1 MSVLFQ
7 ARASDFGHQVTW
19 VDEDSAKI
27 SALNSGDTPI
37 YETGLKDIVQSNV
50 RQGRLQFTN
59 ARSDALSGADA
70 VFIAVGTRP
79 RRFNADP
86 RGVDRIELAPWSAPP
101 APADDRST
109 GSASALLL
117 LQYPLRL

>member
-1 MSVLFQ
+1 LH
-7 ARASDFGHQVTW
+7 RRFGHQITCA
-19 VDEDSAKI
+19 DKDSAKI
-27 SALNSGDTPI
+27 SALNSGDIPI

-50 RQGRLQFTN
+50 RQGRLQYTT
-59 ARSDALSGADA
+59 ALSGADA

-109 GSASALLL
+109 GRASALLL